1 MTSPEHFAAQVLPVE
16 LKKKGRM
23 NIKLLTDYMTH
34 RKFVAHQTNTIASCI
49 NWAESENTWDTHKER
64 FQNEIRDL
72 DRVRGEDF
80 AKVFPELETMM
91 D

>member
-1 MTSPEHFAAQVLPVE
+1 MTSPEHFAAQVLPSE

-49 NWAESENTWDTHKER
+49 NWAESADTWDKYKDK
-64 FQNEIRDL
+64 FQTEIREL

-80 AKVFPELETMM
+80 AKVFPELATML